1 MKVHYTLALCML
13 AGAALLVAAA
23 VQGVHAQTKTPV
35 SPIYLVVETDLMD
48 IKKLTEYDVVAAPKI
63 RASIRAFGGQLVVAP
78 QQAEPVEGEAP
89 KSRMQIIA
97 WDSLE
102 KMQAW
107 RNSPE
112 FKDARKIADKY
123 AKYRSFT
130 LVGLP
135 Q

>member
-1 MKVHYTLALCML
+1 MKIPYTLALSIL
-13 AGAALLVAAA
+13 AGAAVAAA
-23 VQGVHAQTKTPV
+23 AVHGLHAQVKTL
-35 SPIYLVVETDLMD
+35 IYLVEETDLTD
-48 IKKLTEYDVVAAPKI
+48 IKNLNEYDVVAGPKI
-63 RASIRAFGGQLVVAP
+63 LASVRAFGGQMVAPP
-78 QQAEPVEGEAP
+78 QQAAPVEGEAP
-89 KSRMQIIA
+89 KSRIKIFA
-97 WDSLE
+97 WDNLE

-112 FKDARKIADKY
+112 YKDARKIADKY

>member
-1 MKVHYTLALCML
+1 MKVHYTLALSML
-13 AGAALLVAAA
+13 AGAALAAA
-23 VQGVHAQTKTPV
+23 AIQGVHAQAKTPV
-35 SPIYLVVETDLMD
+35 SPLYLVVETDLTD
-48 IKKLTEYDVVAAPKI
+48 IKKLTEYDVVAGSKI
-63 RASIRAFGGQLVVAP
+63 LASIRAFGGQMVALG

-89 KSRMQIIA
+89 KSRMTIIA

-112 FKDARKIADKY
+112 FKDARKIADEY